1 MQMQESQPQKKWTRK
16 FTPELWNFK
25 SDRGLFGSPMLD
37 AAVSKTKLSKECI
50 QWLKNRETVFHG
62 PWDEE

>member
-1 MQMQESQPQKKWTRK
+1 VQETHPQKKWTRK

-50 QWLKNRETVFHG
+50 HWLKTRETVFHG